1 MGNYL
6 RMPDRQRVLALLE
19 LGWSYRRVE
28 KETGIRRETIA
39 RYDPRRAAKPANPLT
54 GSGEDLAAPGDP
66 GGQKRPNLLTGS
78 APGPASACEAFR
90 AEIEAAVERG
100 LTAQRIWQDLGEEH
114 GFAGSYHSVQRF
126 VRGIRR
132 RRPEVVDVMEH
143 PPGKE
148 GQVDYFK
155 SPAVV
160 LDPLTGKWRQPW
172 VFRMTLSCTRHSYEE
187 ALWRQDRRAFLRAH
201 EHAFLAFGGVP
212 AVVRHDNLKAAVV
225 RACLYDPDVSELYAA
240 FAGHWGFVG
249 LPSRPRH
256 PEENGVEERGGGYVK
271 SNALKGRRF
280 QGGLEEMN
288 GFLQR
293 WNRTVAQLRIHGTT
307 RQQVLAHFLAV
318 ERPALRP
325 LPAERFSLFEV
336 GTRTVHPDGHVEVAA
351 AFYSV
356 PHHLIGQSVRVH
368 WDEHLVRIYLGGTAV
383 AVHTRGPAGS
393 WSTRPEHRPP
403 HKPASQSAWEATLLA
418 KVERIGEQALAWAK
432 EAIAEREVR
441 SYRLLQGVVAL
452 TRTHPGER
460 VDWACGVA
468 LERRCFRYRAL
479 RRIVEEAAL
488 RAPTPQLLQHH
499 EVIRDLADY
508 AAVVMA

>member
-1 MGNYL
+1 VGNYL
-6 RMPDRQRVLALLE
+6 KVPDRQRVLALLE
-19 LGWSYRRVE
+19 LGWSYRRIE
-28 KETGIRRETIA
+28 RETGIRRETIA
-39 RYDPRRAAKPANPLT
+39 GYDPRRAANPANPIA
-54 GSGEDLAAPGDP
+54 GSGDDVGVLGV
-66 GGQKRPNLLTGS
+66 GGGENRPNPIAGS
-78 APGPASACEAFR
+78 MAGPVSACEPFR
-90 AEIEAAVERG
+90 AEIEAGVERG
-100 LTAQRIWQDLGEEH
+100 LTAQRIWQDLCEEQ
-114 GFAGSYHSVQRF
+114 GFAHGYLSVQRF

-172 VFRMTLSCTRHSYEE
+172 VFRMTLACSRHSYEE

-212 AVVRHDNLKAAVV
+212 QVVRHDNLKAAVV

-240 FAGHWGFVG
+240 FADHWGFVG
-249 LPSRPRH
+249 LP
-256 PEENGVEERGGGYVK
+256 
-271 SNALKGRRF
+271 NALRGRRF
-280 QGGLEEMN
+280 EAGLEEMN
-288 GFLQR
+288 AFLQR

-318 ERPALRP
+318 ERPCLRP
-325 LPAERFSLFEV
+325 LPGERFSLFEV

-368 WDEHLVRIYLGGTAV
+368 WDEHLVRIYLAGTAV

-418 KVERIGEQALAWAK
+418 KVERIGEHALAWAK
-432 EAIAEREVR
+432 EAIKEREVR

-452 TRTHPGER
+452 TRKHPREL

-479 RRIVEEAAL
+479 RRIVEEAAA
-488 RAPTPQLLQHH
+488 RAPAPQLLQRHP
-499 EVIRDLADY
+499 VIRELADY
-508 AAVVMA
+508 AAVLG